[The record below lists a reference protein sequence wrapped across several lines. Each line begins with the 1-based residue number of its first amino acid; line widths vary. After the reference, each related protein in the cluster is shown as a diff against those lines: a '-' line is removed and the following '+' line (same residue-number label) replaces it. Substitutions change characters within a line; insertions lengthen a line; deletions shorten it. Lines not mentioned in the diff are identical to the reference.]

1 MDGVA
6 VQLLNCSL
14 TSSEPKDEVW
24 VLILLGSGR
33 QNENQQFLDG
43 RRARREGTDS
53 SLRTRM

>member
-6 VQLLNCSL
+6 VQLLDCSL

-43 RRARREGTDS
+43 RRARREGTGS